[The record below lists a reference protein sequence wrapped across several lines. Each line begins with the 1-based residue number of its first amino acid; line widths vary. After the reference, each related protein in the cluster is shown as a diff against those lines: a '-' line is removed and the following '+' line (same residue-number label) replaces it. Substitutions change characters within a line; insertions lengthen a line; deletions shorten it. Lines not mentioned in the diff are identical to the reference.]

1 MATFLAVFA
10 FMLIIVAG
18 MAVGVMFGRKPLKG
32 SCGGMA
38 ALGMETECD
47 VCGGDQT
54 RCEKENQTPTE
65 SARGN
70 KSANL
75 AVDATNKSGRR

>member
-10 FMLIIVAG
+10 FMLIVVAA

-47 VCGGDQT
+47 VCGGDKN
-54 RCEKENQTPTE
+54 RCEKEVD
-65 SARGN
+65 AA
-70 KSANL
+70 KSSRPSKQATDL
-75 AVDATNKSGRR
+75 AVDASR